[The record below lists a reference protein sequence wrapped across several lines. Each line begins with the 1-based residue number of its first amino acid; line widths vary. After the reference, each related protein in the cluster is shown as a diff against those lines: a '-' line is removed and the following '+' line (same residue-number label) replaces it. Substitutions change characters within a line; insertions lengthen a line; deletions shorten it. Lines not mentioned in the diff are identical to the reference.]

1 MWRRALIS
9 RKKLPKWLRKFR
21 KPKGSKKVFFTV
33 KRTIHKQRRYEM
45 PNKRMSKSQFVAT
58 LAKKSGLDKKQA
70 TSALDTINAMVAQQ
84 LSKRGPGEVLIPGLL
99 KLSVVDKPA
108 TRQHEGVNPFTKEP
122 MTYKAK
128 AARKVIRVRPLK
140 ALKDAV

>member
-1 MWRRALIS
+1 
-9 RKKLPKWLRKFR
+9 
-21 KPKGSKKVFFTV
+21 
-33 KRTIHKQRRYEM
+33 M
-45 PNKRMSKSQFVAT
+45 PNKRLSKSQFVTT
-58 LAKKSGLDKKQA
+58 LAEKSGLNKKQA

-84 LSKRGPGEVLIPGLL
+84 LGKRGPGEVLIPGLL
-99 KLSVVDKPA
+99 RLNIVHKPA

-128 AARKVIRVRPLK
+128 AAHKVIRVRALK